1 MHPLLERQLKRY
13 YGDGPIDADLQR
25 LLEAVDHAY
34 TRNDQDRA
42 LLEQSL
48 EQSSNELYERYNK
61 LTQQLQANKAAQR
74 DLQQTLSLLDATFD
88 ATEEGILVIDNDGR
102 VVRVN
107 EVFNRIWQVPPSLT
121 ELNDPGRV
129 LYYAADQVINPTTFI
144 GDIQA
149 CHTYGRTETA
159 GIIELKDDRIFEV
172 FSRPQ
177 VMQGE
182 CIGRVWSF
190 RDITEK
196 KTAERKVE
204 LASKVFEVSTQGIMI
219 TDADLNIIDANHS
232 LCEMLQ
238 LDLAALVDRRV
249 TELESED
256 HGLSFN
262 ENFAS
267 KLTADGEWWGEL
279 RSRHMANADRVIWIN
294 FSTVHNEKGEI
305 ANYVGMF
312 SDITKLKAAEDQLQQ
327 LAYFDP
333 LTSLPNRRFFK
344 EYVDNQIT
352 EPQVPGQTLS
362 LLYLDLDRFKFV
374 NDSLG
379 HESGDQLLS
388 EVANRIRSQVRQ
400 NDLVSRQGGDEF
412 AIVLVDEDDHAA
424 VSEVA
429 TRIIKALSLPFEIK
443 GQHVYIGA
451 SIGIC
456 AVPEQAA
463 TFDEAVSKADAAMY
477 LAKAAGKGRHCF
489 WNEKTQSAMDAR
501 IVIERE
507 LHDAISQDQ
516 LMVHYQPIVDGV
528 QCKPVAMEALLRW
541 EHPQRGRISPD
552 TFIPI
557 AEENGLISAVE
568 DWVIDRVCNDLQQ
581 WSRSGVPLLP
591 VNINVSARHLA
602 DKMLRRR
609 LLSALQRHQIPPK
622 LICIEVTETTA
633 MSEPEETIKVLQ
645 ELQEIGVQSAI
656 DDFGTGYSSLSYL
669 KQLPANTLKIDRSFV
684 RDIAHDHNDR
694 DIAKAIV
701 ELGHSLSMEITAEG
715 VEDTAQL
722 AILRKMGCDK
732 IQGWLFAKALP
743 ADEMAELLRGGS
755 SLLSSNDNAAA
766 CS

>member
-1 MHPLLERQLKRY
+1 M
-13 YGDGPIDADLQR
+13 
-25 LLEAVDHAY
+25 
-34 TRNDQDRA
+34 
-42 LLEQSL
+42 
-48 EQSSNELYERYNK
+48 
-61 LTQQLQANKAAQR
+61 
-74 DLQQTLSLLDATFD
+74 
-88 ATEEGILVIDNDGR
+88 
-102 VVRVN
+102 
-107 EVFNRIWQVPPSLT
+107 
-121 ELNDPGRV
+121 
-129 LYYAADQVINPTTFI
+129 
-144 GDIQA
+144 
-149 CHTYGRTETA
+149 
-159 GIIELKDDRIFEV
+159 
-172 FSRPQ
+172 
-177 VMQGE
+177 
-182 CIGRVWSF
+182 
-190 RDITEK
+190 
-196 KTAERKVE
+196 
-204 LASKVFEVSTQGIMI
+204 
-219 TDADLNIIDANHS
+219 
-232 LCEMLQ
+232 
-238 LDLAALVDRRV
+238 
-249 TELESED
+249 
-256 HGLSFN
+256 
-262 ENFAS
+262 
-267 KLTADGEWWGEL
+267 
-279 RSRHMANADRVIWIN
+279 
-294 FSTVHNEKGEI
+294 
-305 ANYVGMF
+305 
-312 SDITKLKAAEDQLQQ
+312 
-327 LAYFDP
+327 
-333 LTSLPNRRFFK
+333 
-344 EYVDNQIT
+344 
-352 EPQVPGQTLS
+352 
-362 LLYLDLDRFKFV
+362 
-374 NDSLG
+374 
-379 HESGDQLLS
+379 
-388 EVANRIRSQVRQ
+388 
-400 NDLVSRQGGDEF
+400 
-412 AIVLVDEDDHAA
+412 
-424 VSEVA
+424 
-429 TRIIKALSLPFEIK
+429 SLPFEIK

-581 WSRSGVPLLP
+581 WSRNGVPLLP